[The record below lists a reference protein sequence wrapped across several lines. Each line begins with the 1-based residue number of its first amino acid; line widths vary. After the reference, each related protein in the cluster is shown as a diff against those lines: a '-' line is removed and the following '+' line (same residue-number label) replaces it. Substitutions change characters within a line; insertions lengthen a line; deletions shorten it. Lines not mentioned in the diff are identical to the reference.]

1 MKRSFKDYSL
11 MRYKGYTLI
20 ELLVG
25 LSIIGIIFSVGLVGY
40 REFSRRQALTGV
52 SKQLKA
58 DLRLAQQLAL
68 TGQKPDGVSCNTLDG
83 YQFSRVS
90 ASVYRILVDC
100 AGIATPYIYKEV
112 DLGSDVTLTSTN
124 AIVTFKV
131 LGQGTDL
138 TVGNTL
144 TLVHSSGNQNS
155 MVIGI
160 GGDVR

>member
-1 MKRSFKDYSL
+1 MKTAKNF
-11 MRYKGYTLI
+11 KGYTLI

-25 LSIIGIIFSVGLVGY
+25 LSIIAIIFSVGLAGY

-68 TGQKPDGVSCNTLDG
+68 TGQKPEDVSCNTLDG
-83 YQFSRVS
+83 YIFSRVS
-90 ASVYRILVDC
+90 ASSYRLLADC
-100 AGIATPYIYKEV
+100 AGIATPYVYKEV
-112 DLGSDVTLTSTN
+112 DLGTDITLTSTN
-124 AIVTFKV
+124 TNFTFKV

-138 TVGNTL
+138 TAINTITL
-144 TLVHSSGNQNS
+144 THTSGNQNS